1 MAQNLYVGANVDLV
15 IGALLTPDQN
25 DDLAAL
31 VFAIETLG
39 KTDYPAR
46 AAAIADE
53 IARTRPHAVGLQEVS
68 DIDIELGPLGLPVSV
83 HLKFLDILRA
93 ELASRGLNY
102 ASAASV
108 TNTNVALVGGLVRL
122 VDRDVLLI
130 DADRVTK
137 QTSGGQNFQARIPP
151 EAVGGIEL
159 IRGWV
164 WAQVVIHGETFKI
177 VSLHAEAN
185 LAGQSLS
192 GLRALQMMELV
203 GTLGTDPRVIM
214 LGDFNDAPGSPM
226 YQVLQGAGFTD
237 VWRAMRPG
245 VVGNTCCH
253 ADDLSD
259 NVADLSQ
266 RIDYVFTRGI
276 GSADK
281 LFGKIDR
288 YGEVPSDRVAG
299 PAYAIWP
306 SDHVGLIATVR

>member
-1 MAQNLYVGANVDLV
+1 
-15 IGALLTPDQN
+15 
-25 DDLAAL
+25 
-31 VFAIETLG
+31 
-39 KTDYPAR
+39 
-46 AAAIADE
+46 
-53 IARTRPHAVGLQEVS
+53 
-68 DIDIELGPLGLPVSV
+68 
-83 HLKFLDILRA
+83 
-93 ELASRGLNY
+93 
-102 ASAASV
+102 
-108 TNTNVALVGGLVRL
+108 
-122 VDRDVLLI
+122 
-130 DADRVTK
+130 
-137 QTSGGQNFQARIPP
+137 
-151 EAVGGIEL
+151 
-159 IRGWV
+159 
-164 WAQVVIHGETFKI
+164 